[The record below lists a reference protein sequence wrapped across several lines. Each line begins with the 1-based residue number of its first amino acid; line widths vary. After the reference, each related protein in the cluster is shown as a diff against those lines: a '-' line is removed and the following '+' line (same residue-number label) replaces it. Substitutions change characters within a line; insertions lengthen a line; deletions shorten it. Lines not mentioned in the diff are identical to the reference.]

1 MPIHEFDID
10 YTPAA
15 PYTEI
20 PVVAASVGRGSGAE
34 AGGPATLP
42 DGGRQFSH
50 LQAPPIG
57 VRQGKQGRFDVRG
70 TPSGLAREDIE
81 DFLLPGFRAL
91 DEGMKMYWS
100 GMRVPTKDAYRFL
113 RVKVAG
119 ADKSVLIWRDE
130 LLNGRARLP
139 VGALS
144 RSKEEFNKD
153 KFSPAY
159 HYMRLRY
166 TSTRGNLAVLTYRPT
181 PWLVDYTL
189 SVWAEHKR
197 DAEYVK
203 YQILTRFN
211 PLAEFRMSDGRV
223 QGTLTLRFSGA
234 QDQSDKEASFEQH
247 RLIKY
252 EYTMVAEAWLP
263 LPERVLPT
271 VLGQVVAVKDADNSQ
286 TLMYARG
293 PFGLST

>member
-1 MPIHEFDID
+1 MPIHEFTID

-15 PYTEI
+15 PYTHV
-20 PVVAASVGRGSGAE
+20 PSLSASVGGGSGAE
-34 AGGPATLP
+34 AAGPSRQP
-42 DGGRQFSH
+42 DGQQQWSH
-50 LQAPPIG
+50 IHAPPVG
-57 VRQGKQGRFDVRG
+57 VASSPKQGRVSVLG
-70 TPSGLAREDIE
+70 QSSGVAHEDIE

-113 RVKVAG
+113 RIKVAG

-159 HYMRLRY
+159 HPMRVRY
-166 TSTRGNLAVLTYRPT
+166 ASVRGNLAILTYRPT
-181 PWLVDYTL
+181 PWLVEYTL

-203 YQILTRFN
+203 YQVLTRFN

-223 QGTLTLRFSGA
+223 QGTLTIRFGGA

-252 EYTMVAEAWLP
+252 EYTMTAEAWLP

-271 VLGQVVAVKDADNSQ
+271 VLGPVVTVKDVADQ
-286 TLMYARG
+286 LLYVQG
-293 PFGLST
+293 PLGFR